1 MRVLL
6 VYSNQIR
13 DLLPAPP
20 IGLSYVASATRR
32 AGHEVRFL
40 DLLISANPLDDLR
53 AAVHDFRP
61 DVVGFSVRNIDNV
74 VFQRL
79 ERHLGELGEMI
90 ATVRQTCSAPVVLG
104 GPAISVLGP
113 RALEHLDADFVV
125 VGEGE
130 ITFPRLL
137 QAIEHNTD
145 YSRLEGVCYRANG
158 KIHSTPMARLPEF
171 AGSGM
176 EQWIDWPAYERKGGT
191 WALQSKR
198 GCPMQCNYCTYP
210 SVEGRNMR
218 RRTPQAVADEIEH
231 VMATAGPRTF
241 EFVDS
246 TFNVPESH
254 AIAIC
259 EEIIRRKL
267 KVNLTAMGVNP
278 LNTSKE
284 LFALMKRAGFN
295 SMMITP
301 EAANE
306 TMLTSLKKGFTM
318 EHVRRTA
325 RLARE
330 SGISST
336 WFFMLGGPGETR
348 DTVEETVSFVE
359 RELTWGKCLS
369 IFMTG
374 IRILPGTDLARSA
387 AAEGYLKPDTDLAKP
402 VFYFSPHVSESW
414 MLSRINRAVGL
425 HPNIVH
431 AAEEGGSTYERLFN
445 RTLHFLGVAP
455 PYWRFLPTFL
465 RIPPLPMLR
474 RRYPAVGRTL
484 KARCTQDS
492 CS

>member
-6 VYSNQIR
+6 VYSNQTR

-20 IGLSYVASATRR
+20 IGLSYVASAAQH
-32 AGHEVRFL
+32 AGHAVHFL
-40 DLLISANPLDDLR
+40 DLLISTNPLDDLR
-53 AAVHDFRP
+53 EAVRRFQP
-61 DVVGFSVRNIDNV
+61 QAIGFSVRNIDNIV
-74 VFQRL
+74 HQRL
-79 ERHLGELGEMI
+79 ARHLDDLGEMI
-90 ATVRQTCSAPVVLG
+90 ATVRQESRAPVILG

-113 RALEHLDADFVV
+113 AALQLLDADFAVI
-125 VGEGE
+125 GEGE
-130 ITFPRLL
+130 VTFPLLL
-137 QAIEHNTD
+137 QAIEQDTD
-145 YSRLEGVCYRANG
+145 YSRLEGVCYRRDG

-171 AGSGM
+171 SASGM
-176 EQWIDWPAYERKGGT
+176 QQWIDWPAYERNGGT
-191 WALQSKR
+191 WALQTKR
-198 GCPMQCNYCTYP
+198 GCPLHCSYCTYP
-210 SVEGRNMR
+210 TIEGRSMR
-218 RRTPQAVADEIEH
+218 RRSPQEVVDEIEH
-231 VMATAGPRTF
+231 VLGTARPRTF

-254 AIAIC
+254 AFAIC
-259 EEIIRRKL
+259 EEIIRRNL

-284 LFALMKRAGFN
+284 LFTLMKRAGFN

-301 EAANE
+301 EAASDS
-306 TMLTSLKKGFTM
+306 MLRHLQKGFTL

-325 RLARE
+325 QLARE
-330 SGISST
+330 SGIRCM

-348 DTVEETVSFVE
+348 TTVEETLSFVE
-359 RELTWGKCLS
+359 RELRGNKCLS

-387 AAEGYLKPDTDLAKP
+387 IAEGYLKPDVDLAQP
-402 VFYFSPHVSESW
+402 VFYFSPHVSEHW
-414 MLSRINRAVGL
+414 MLNRINRAVAM

-431 AAEEGGSTYERLFN
+431 AAEEGGSVYERLFN

-474 RRYPAVGRTL
+474 RRWPAVGKTH
-484 KARCTQDS
+484 KARCAQDS
-492 CS
+492 CG

>member
-1 MRVLL
+1 
-6 VYSNQIR
+6 
-13 DLLPAPP
+13 
-20 IGLSYVASATRR
+20 
-32 AGHEVRFL
+32 
-40 DLLISANPLDDLR
+40 
-53 AAVHDFRP
+53 
-61 DVVGFSVRNIDNV
+61 
-74 VFQRL
+74 
-79 ERHLGELGEMI
+79 
-90 ATVRQTCSAPVVLG
+90 
-104 GPAISVLGP
+104 
-113 RALEHLDADFVV
+113 
-125 VGEGE
+125 
-130 ITFPRLL
+130 
-137 QAIEHNTD
+137 
-145 YSRLEGVCYRANG
+145 
-158 KIHSTPMARLPEF
+158 
-171 AGSGM
+171 
-176 EQWIDWPAYERKGGT
+176 
-191 WALQSKR
+191 
-198 GCPMQCNYCTYP
+198 
-210 SVEGRNMR
+210 MR

>member
-20 IGLSYVASATRR
+20 IGLSYVASATRQ
-32 AGHEVRFL
+32 AGHDVHFL
-40 DLLISANPLDDLR
+40 DLLISTSPLEDLR
-53 AAVHDFRP
+53 DAVRRFQP
-61 DVVGFSVRNIDNV
+61 EVIGFSVRNIDNV
-74 VFQRL
+74 VHQRL
-79 ERHLGELGEMI
+79 ARHLGILGEMI
-90 ATVRQTCSAPVVLG
+90 ATVRQESSAPVILG

-113 RALEHLDADFVV
+113 TALEHLHADFAVI
-125 VGEGE
+125 GEGE
-130 ITFPRLL
+130 VTFPRLL
-137 QAIEHNTD
+137 QAIENGTD
-145 YSRLEGVCYRANG
+145 YSRLEGVCYRMND
-158 KIHSTPMARLPEF
+158 KVHSTPMARLPEF
-171 AGSGM
+171 AASGM
-176 EQWIDWPAYERKGGT
+176 EQWIDWPEYERKGGT
-191 WALQSKR
+191 WALQTKR
-198 GCPMQCNYCTYP
+198 GCPLHCNYCTYP
-210 SVEGRNMR
+210 SVEGRSMR
-218 RRTPQAVADEIEH
+218 RRTPEEVADEIEH
-231 VMATAGPRTF
+231 VLATAGPRTF

-278 LNTSKE
+278 LNTSRE
-284 LFALMKRAGFN
+284 LFSLMKRAGFN

-306 TMLTSLKKGFTM
+306 TMLTNLQKGFTM

-325 RLARE
+325 QLARE

-348 DTVEETVSFVE
+348 ETVDETLTFVE
-359 RELTWGKCLS
+359 RELDWSKCLS

-387 AAEGYLKPDTDLAKP
+387 IAEGYLKPDVDLAKP
-402 VFYFSPHVSESW
+402 VFYFSPHVSEHW
-414 MLSRINRAVGL
+414 MLNRINRAVAV

-431 AAEEGGSTYERLFN
+431 AAEEGGSVYERLFH
-445 RTLHFLGVAP
+445 RVLHLLGVAP
-455 PYWRFLPTFL
+455 PYWRFLPMFL
-465 RIPPLPMLR
+465 RIPPLPLLR
-474 RRYPAVGRTL
+474 RRYPAVGR
-484 KARCTQDS
+484 ARKVRCAQDS
-492 CS
+492 CA